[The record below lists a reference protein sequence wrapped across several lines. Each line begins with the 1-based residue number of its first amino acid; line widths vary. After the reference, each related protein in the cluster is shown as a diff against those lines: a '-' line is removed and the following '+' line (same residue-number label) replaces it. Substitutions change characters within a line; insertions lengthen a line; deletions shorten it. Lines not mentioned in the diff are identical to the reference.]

1 VADAYEI
8 LGLTRNSSE
17 ADIRQR
23 YLELVRQYPPEQAPE
38 RFAAIRKAYEQL
50 RDPVERLR
58 AILFDVG
65 GDDSMPAILA
75 DVRRRLRSARIPTQ
89 VLLSLAERS

>member
-1 VADAYEI
+1 MDEAYEI
-8 LGLTRNSSE
+8 LGVTRNSSE

-23 YLELVRQYPPEQAPE
+23 YLELVREYPPERAPE

-58 AILFDVG
+58 TVLFDVVE
-65 GDDSMPAILA
+65 DDSMPAILA
-75 DVRRRLRSARIPTQ
+75 DLRRRLRSTRLPSQ

>member
-23 YLELVRQYPPEQAPE
+23 YLELVRQYPPERAPE
-38 RFAAIRKAYEQL
+38 QFAAIRKAYEQL

-58 AILFDVG
+58 TVLFDVG

-89 VLLSLAERS
+89 VLLSLAERP